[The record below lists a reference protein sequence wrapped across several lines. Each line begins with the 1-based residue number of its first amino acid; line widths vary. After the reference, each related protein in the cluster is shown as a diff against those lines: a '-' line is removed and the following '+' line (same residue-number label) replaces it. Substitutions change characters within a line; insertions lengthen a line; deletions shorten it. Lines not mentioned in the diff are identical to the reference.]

1 MSTKATDLLLDF
13 SADGAPASAGASGG
27 GGKQSL
33 EDLLGLTSLS
43 EPAMPSATATQPTAL
58 GGAAA
63 GAWRPPPLPGGTV
76 PAQVPYV
83 GVPGAVPLGVPGGVA
98 RPVYPVAGVPA
109 GVPAGMPVS
118 AYGVAGYP
126 PGTAAYPAPAYAA
139 PPNATLAIDP
149 NLVGRGPNAP
159 NYNVSSGQDKRTSSS
174 SSFNFVADK
183 RDAFDFVQDS
193 LKKK

>member
-1 MSTKATDLLLDF
+1 MVSTKATDLLLDF
-13 SADGAPASAGASGG
+13 SADGVPASAGASVG

-33 EDLLGLTSLS
+33 EDLLGLTSLG
-43 EPAMPSATATQPTAL
+43 EPAMPSATATQPSPL
-58 GGAAA
+58 GAMA
-63 GAWRPPPLPGGTV
+63 GAWRPPPLPGSAV
-76 PAQVPYV
+76 PAQVPYIGAPGAV
-83 GVPGAVPLGVPGGVA
+83 PPGVPGAVA
-98 RPVYPVAGVPA
+98 RPVYPVAGVPVGA
-109 GVPAGMPVS
+109 GG
-118 AYGVAGYP
+118 AYGVASYP

-183 RDAFDFVQDS
+183 RDAFDFVQES